1 MRNYLTK
8 YRPQIAAGLMV
19 IGGLLMASFTISHN
33 RFTSSL
39 GGLIG
44 TLIFVGGFVS
54 WSWPKLKSGDTKAK
68 KLTTLL
74 GVLLFILLILD
85 IIQWILD

>member
-1 MRNYLTK
+1 MRNYLSK

-19 IGGLLMASFTISHN
+19 VGGLLMASFTISHN

-44 TLIFVGGFVS
+44 TVIFVSGFVT
-54 WSWPKLKSGDTKAK
+54 WSWPKLKDGDVRSK
-68 KLTTLL
+68 KLTILL
-74 GVLLFILLILD
+74 GLLLAILLILD
-85 IIQWILD
+85 IIQWILG